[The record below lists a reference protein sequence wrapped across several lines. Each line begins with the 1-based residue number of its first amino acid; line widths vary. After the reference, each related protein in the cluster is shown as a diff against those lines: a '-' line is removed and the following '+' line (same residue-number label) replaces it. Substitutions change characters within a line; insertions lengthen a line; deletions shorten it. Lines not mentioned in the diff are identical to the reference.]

1 MAIDQS
7 QLTAALNA
15 IVEPEL
21 GLPLG
26 SLGLLREVKSRRRR
40 VRIELALPVAA
51 WPGSDEL
58 ADEVHRV
65 ARAVPGVEEIEFD
78 LTVMR
83 DDERAALRVTL
94 RQHMFGVTTDQL
106 ARGPG
111 RPKPMTATAMVA
123 TATGTGESPRRRPS
137 SCSRTRPPA
146 SSGSPRAKG
155 GVGKSTVTVNLAVAL
170 ARAGHSVGLLDAD
183 VYGFSVPK
191 MLGTD
196 HDPIILGDVVIPTSA
211 HGVKCLSMGYF
222 VPDDQPV
229 IWRGPMLHKAIQ
241 QFLTDAFWGQPDFL
255 LVDMPPGTGDVALT
269 LADVMPRAEII
280 VVTTPQA
287 AAQRVAQRSA
297 FAARRLKL
305 SVRGVVENMS
315 WFTGDDG
322 TRYELFG
329 AGGGDTLAAD
339 LGIPLLG
346 KVPLVAAVRQGADEG
361 RPIVAVDPQSE
372 TAQAF
377 IAIADRSGL
386 PRPGPRLPQGAQPA
400 LTRFCSGGPRG
411 AAFTARGTGRYRGG
425 GAQGGTDGRGP
436 DT

>member
-1 MAIDQS
+1 MSIDQP
-7 QLTAALNA
+7 QLVAALGA

-21 GLPLG
+21 GLPLAQ
-26 SLGLLREVKSRRRR
+26 LGLLREVKSRRRR
-40 VRIELALPVAA
+40 ARIELALPVAA

-65 ARAVPGVEEIEFD
+65 AAAVPGVEEIEFD

-94 RQHMFGVTTDQL
+94 RRHMFGVTTDQL
-106 ARGPG
+106 LDEPHADADDGHG
-111 RPKPMTATAMVA
+111 HGHA
-123 TATGTGESPRRRPS
+123 GHGHGGEAETTPVFLQPDST
-137 SCSRTRPPA
+137 TRVIGV
-146 SSGSPRAKG
+146 SSGKG

-170 ARAGHSVGLLDAD
+170 AQAGHSVGLLDAD

-322 TRYELFG
+322 KRYELFG
-329 AGGGDTLAAD
+329 AGGGATLAAD

-346 KVPLVAAVRQGADEG
+346 QVPLVAAVRQGADEG

-377 IAIADRSGL
+377 IAIADRLASL
-386 PRPGPRLPQGAQPA
+386 GP
-400 LTRFCSGGPRG
+400 
-411 AAFTARGTGRYRGG
+411 ARVYRKELSL
-425 GAQGGTDGRGP
+425 R
-436 DT
+436 

>member
-7 QLTAALNA
+7 QLATALGA

-21 GLPLG
+21 GVPLG
-26 SLGLLREVKSRRRR
+26 TTGMLREVAAKRRR

-94 RQHMFGVTTDQL
+94 RRNMFGVTADDEL
-106 ARGPG
+106 EAEPEADDGHGHGDHGHAHGPD
-111 RPKPMTATAMVA
+111 PATPVFLQPDSA
-123 TATGTGESPRRRPS
+123 TRVIGV
-137 SCSRTRPPA
+137 
-146 SSGSPRAKG
+146 SSGKG

-196 HDPIILGDVVIPTSA
+196 HDPIILGDVVIPTTA

-241 QFLTDAFWGQPDFL
+241 QFLTDAYWGQPDFL

-280 VVTTPQA
+280 VVTTPQP

-346 KVPLVAAVRQGADEG
+346 QVPLVPAVRQGADEG
-361 RPIVAVDPQSE
+361 RPIVAVEPESE

-377 IAIADRSGL
+377 IAIAARLASL
-386 PRPGPRLPQGAQPA
+386 GP
-400 LTRFCSGGPRG
+400 
-411 AAFTARGTGRYRGG
+411 ARVYRKELSL
-425 GAQGGTDGRGP
+425 R
-436 DT
+436 

>member
-1 MAIDQS
+1 
-7 QLTAALNA
+7 
-15 IVEPEL
+15 
-21 GLPLG
+21 
-26 SLGLLREVKSRRRR
+26 
-40 VRIELALPVAA
+40 
-51 WPGSDEL
+51 
-58 ADEVHRV
+58 
-65 ARAVPGVEEIEFD
+65 VEEIEFD
-78 LTVMR
+78 LTVMH
-83 DDERAALRVTL
+83 DDERAALRVAL
-94 RQHMFGVTTDQL
+94 RRNMFGVAESDELEDAPAGDHDGHEGHGHAHGAAATTPVFLQPDS
-106 ARGPG
+106 
-111 RPKPMTATAMVA
+111 ATRVI
-123 TATGTGESPRRRPS
+123 GV
-137 SCSRTRPPA
+137 
-146 SSGSPRAKG
+146 SSGKG

-170 ARAGHSVGLLDAD
+170 AKSGHSVGLLDAD

-241 QFLTDAFWGQPDFL
+241 QFLTDAYWGQPDFL

-269 LADVMPRAEII
+269 LAEVMPRAEII
-280 VVTTPQA
+280 VVTTPQP

-322 TRYELFG
+322 
-329 AGGGDTLAAD
+329 AGGGETLAAD

-346 KVPLVAAVRQGADEG
+346 QVPLVPAVRQGADEG
-361 RPIVAVDPQSE
+361 RPIVAVEPQSE

-377 IAIADRSGL
+377 IAIAERLASL
-386 PRPGPRLPQGAQPA
+386 GP
-400 LTRFCSGGPRG
+400 
-411 AAFTARGTGRYRGG
+411 ARVYRKELSL
-425 GAQGGTDGRGP
+425 R
-436 DT
+436 